1 MKVVLINP
9 DIGHAERIESQAAWP
24 PHGLLYLGSVLQ
36 KGGHDVNVIDNGRTQ
51 LPIDRL
57 LKRVKNENPDVVG
70 IGALTPTFKQSVRIA
85 KAVKS
90 EIPDAK
96 IVFGNYHPTFTYEK
110 ILKKYKFVDYV
121 VRGEGEETFLE
132 LVEAIKSG
140 KKVEKIAGLAYRQGK
155 TVKSSPR
162 LPIQDLDNLPFPD
175 RSLLEQEYYSEIM
188 GAIGSGGRFTTILT
202 SRGCPYKCRYC
213 ACAAFSHRKI
223 RYRSPESV
231 VAEMEQIHNEG
242 YEEIGIVDDNF
253 FVNKKWMDR
262 IFTLIRENDLKFK
275 FWAEGRVDNA
285 SREMLKKFAGVGC
298 KIIYYGMESGSQKV
312 LDYFK
317 KNTTPEMNRKVV
329 LNSKAAGIE
338 NVIGSFIVGAPVETK
353 ADVRQTLDFIM
364 SLDGIDF
371 PQINPLCIS
380 PGMELWDDAL
390 RGGYMKEDE
399 MWEEEH
405 IALNIFPSQIT
416 EAEVMG
422 MIKGFYSDFV
432 MRPSFLVQQ
441 LLKTLKSEYRLRV
454 LLKNMGSG
462 TSLRSTLKQFT
473 QRYGG
478 PSP

>member
-24 PHGLLYLGSVLQ
+24 PLGLLYLGSVLQ
-36 KGGHDVNVIDNGRTQ
+36 NGGHEVKVIDNGRTQ

-57 LKRVKNENPDVVG
+57 LKRVKKESPDIVG
-70 IGALTPTFKQSVRIA
+70 VGALTPTFKQSIKIA
-85 KAVKS
+85 SAVKS
-90 EIPDAK
+90 ESPDAK

-132 LVEAIKSG
+132 LVEALKSG
-140 KKVEKIAGLAYRQGK
+140 KKVEKIAGLAYRQGR
-155 TVKSSPR
+155 TVKSSAR
-162 LPIQDLDNLPFPD
+162 QPIQDLDKLPIPD

-213 ACAAFSHRKI
+213 ACAAFSYRKI
-223 RYRSPESV
+223 RFRSPESV
-231 VAEMEQIHNEG
+231 VSEMEKLQNDG

-262 IFTLIRENDLKFK
+262 ILGLIKEKDIKLK

-285 SREMLKKFAGVGC
+285 SREMLKKFADAGC
-298 KIIYYGMESGSQKV
+298 KIIYFGMESGSQKV
-312 LDYFK
+312 LDYFN
-317 KNTTPEMNRKVV
+317 KNTTPEMNRKAVM
-329 LNSKAAGIE
+329 NSKAAGIE
-338 NVIGSFIVGAPVETK
+338 NVIGSFIVGAPVETR
-353 ADVRQTLDFIM
+353 ADVKQTLDFVM
-364 SLDGIDF
+364 GLDGMDF

-390 RGGYMKEDE
+390 KGGYMKEDD

-405 IALNIFPSQIT
+405 VALNVFPSHVT
-416 EAEVMG
+416 EAEVMV
-422 MIKGFYSDFV
+422 MIKEFYSDFV

-441 LLKTLKSEYRLRV
+441 LLKTLKSEYRLRI

-462 TSLRSTLKQFT
+462 TSLRGTLKQFT
-473 QRYGG
+473 QRYGE